1 MQPSYVVVAISLIS
15 FLFNFGLA
23 VYVFISNRQA
33 AKDKELQE
41 TKERLTKVEER
52 VRNMPDH
59 IVIAEISGDMKAL
72 KEQVAGL
79 KDVISPL
86 AKAVDRVN
94 DYLLN
99 NKD

>member
-1 MQPSYVVVAISLIS
+1 
-15 FLFNFGLA
+15 
-23 VYVFISNRQA
+23 
-33 AKDKELQE
+33 
-41 TKERLTKVEER
+41 
-52 VRNMPDH
+52 MPDH
-59 IVIAEISGDMKAL
+59 IVISDMAGDMKAL

-99 NKD
+99 TKD

>member
-1 MQPSYVVVAISLIS
+1 MQPSNYGLIFYLVS

-41 TKERLTKVEER
+41 TKERLSRLEER
-52 VRNMPDH
+52 VKNMPDH
-59 IVIAEISGDMKAL
+59 IVISDMAGDMKAL
-72 KEQVAGL
+72 KESVAGL
-79 KDVISPL
+79 KEVIAPL

-94 DYLLN
+94 DYLLHH
-99 NKD
+99 KD

>member
-1 MQPSYVVVAISLIS
+1 MQPSYVIVVISLIS

-23 VYVFISNRQA
+23 LYVFVSNRQA

-59 IVIAEISGDMKAL
+59 IVISEISGDMKAL

-86 AKAVDRVN
+86 KTAVDN
-94 DYLLN
+94 MNFYLLN

>member
-1 MQPSYVVVAISLIS
+1 MQPSYVVIGISLIS

-59 IVIAEISGDMKAL
+59 IVISDMAGDMKAL
-72 KEQVAGL
+72 KESVAGL

-86 AKAVDRVN
+86 AKAGDRVN

-99 NKD
+99 TKD

>member
-1 MQPSYVVVAISLIS
+1 MQPSYIVVVISLVS
-15 FLFNFGLA
+15 FFFNFGLA

-59 IVIAEISGDMKAL
+59 IVISDMAGDMKAL

-86 AKAVDRVN
+86 ARAVDRVN
-94 DYLLN
+94 NYLLN
-99 NKD
+99 HKD

>member
-1 MQPSYVVVAISLIS
+1 MQPTYLVIALSLIS
-15 FLFNFGLA
+15 FLCNFGLG
-23 VYVFISNRQA
+23 VYVFVSNRQT

-59 IVIAEISGDMKAL
+59 IVISDMAGDMKAL

-79 KDVISPL
+79 KDVYPL
-86 AKAVDRVN
+86 
-94 DYLLN
+94 
-99 NKD
+99 

>member
-1 MQPSYVVVAISLIS
+1 MQINYVLLVGLLS
-15 FLFNFGLA
+15 FLFQFGLGI
-23 VYVFISNRQA
+23 YVFVSNRQA

-59 IVIAEISGDMKAL
+59 IVISELAGDMKAL

>member
-1 MQPSYVVVAISLIS
+1 MQPSYVVIVISLIS

-59 IVIAEISGDMKAL
+59 MVISEISGDMKAL

-79 KDVISPL
+79 KEVISPL

-99 NKD
+99 TKD

>member
-1 MQPSYVVVAISLIS
+1 MVIVISLIS

-59 IVIAEISGDMKAL
+59 MVISEISGDMKAL

-79 KDVISPL
+79 KEVISPL

-99 NKD
+99 TKD

>member
-1 MQPSYVVVAISLIS
+1 MQPSYVVVVISLIS

-59 IVIAEISGDMKAL
+59 IVISEISGDMKAL

-99 NKD
+99 TKD

>member
-1 MQPSYVVVAISLIS
+1 MQPSYIVIGITLIS

-41 TKERLTKVEER
+41 TKERLSRLEER
-52 VRNMPDH
+52 VSNMPDH
-59 IVIAEISGDMKAL
+59 QVISVMAGDMKAL
-72 KEQVAGL
+72 KESVAGL
-79 KDVISPL
+79 KDVIAPL

>member
-1 MQPSYVVVAISLIS
+1 MQPTYLVIALSLIS
-15 FLFNFGLA
+15 FLCNFGLG
-23 VYVFISNRQA
+23 VYVFVSNRQT

-59 IVIAEISGDMKAL
+59 IVISDMAGDMKAL
-72 KEQVAGL
+72 REQVAGL

-99 NKD
+99 TKD

>member
-1 MQPSYVVVAISLIS
+1 MQPSYVVIGISLIS

-41 TKERLTKVEER
+41 TKERLSRLEER
-52 VRNMPDH
+52 VKNMPDH
-59 IVIAEISGDMKAL
+59 IVISDMAGDMKAL
-72 KEQVAGL
+72 KESVAGL
-79 KDVISPL
+79 KDVIAPL

-94 DYLLN
+94 DYLLHY
-99 NKD
+99 KD

>member
-1 MQPSYVVVAISLIS
+1 MQITPATVISLIA
-15 FLFNFGLA
+15 FLCNFALG

-41 TKERLTKVEER
+41 AKERLTKVEER
-52 VRNMPDH
+52 IRNMPDH
-59 IVIAEISGDMKAL
+59 ELIYEMSGDIKAL
-72 KEQVAGL
+72 KESVSNL
-79 KDVISPL
+79 REVISPL

-99 NKD
+99 NKE